1 MPIYLQWN
9 KYTQNELMILLIL
22 KNDHIVH
29 PKATEKALIAWQYM
43 EDAKRVRRSENL
55 ADLAQ
60 SLPSEIRRL
69 ATELENLT
77 KGVRK
82 MKYPD
87 GTHIPSKA
95 YTRHKADRATEI
107 TYKIIEKVDE
117 YLRY

>member
-22 KNDHIVH
+22 KNDRIVH
-29 PKATEKALIAWQYM
+29 PKATEKALVAWQYM

-87 GTHIPSKA
+87 GTQIPCKA
-95 YTRHKADRATEI
+95 YT
-107 TYKIIEKVDE
+107 
-117 YLRY
+117 